1 LIVLKVK
8 QKITLRSETKMVVE
22 SYCGLCGE
30 KKLTRHYDRITKDSQ
45 KFCSYECYVRYKKL
59 KETEIWGK

>member
-1 LIVLKVK
+1 
-8 QKITLRSETKMVVE
+8 MVVE